1 MQSAPALLSTYVAP
15 ALDTSINTI
24 GFALKLF
31 AEHPDQWDLLRSR
44 PELLPAALREVLR
57 LESPVQHFG
66 RRLTRDVELDG
77 IHVPAGAHIMVS
89 YGSAN
94 RDERQ
99 WPESEHFDI
108 TRDNTRQIAWGHGI
122 HACIGQGLARAE
134 GYAVL
139 GALLRRVRR
148 FEVGTAV
155 PHLNNLIRGLD
166 SLPVRIC

>member
-1 MQSAPALLSTYVAP
+1 VAP

-44 PELLPAALREVLR
+44 PQLMPSALREVLR

-77 IHVPAGAHIMVS
+77 IHVPAGAHIMIS
-89 YGSAN
+89 CASAN

-99 WPESEHFDI
+99 WPQSEHFDI
-108 TRDNTRQIAWGHGI
+108 TRDNTRQIAWGHGV

-148 FEVGTAV
+148 LEVGAAV

-166 SLPVRIC
+166 SLPVRVC